1 MADFKTQQKIIIEF
15 IEKNFINYLPD
26 EFKIFELTTDFLDF
40 DKHKGNCTLFID
52 FTKIGFPNSNYKD
65 DCGNIENLSV
75 TVYLVHR
82 NNTAPVLNEL
92 NLDASFAFYK
102 MIQEN
107 PSLGIAQNTTI
118 EGIDFYK
125 YVEGQKYLV
134 CTEIN
139 LLLEIE
145 I

>member
-40 DKHKGNCTLFID
+40 DKHKGSCILFID

-82 NNTAPVLNEL
+82 NNTAFVIKRVKFGCIFCFL
-92 NLDASFAFYK
+92 
-102 MIQEN
+102 
-107 PSLGIAQNTTI
+107 QNDTRKSK
-118 EGIDFYK
+118 FRHCSK
-125 YVEGQKYLV
+125 YYY
-134 CTEIN
+134 
-139 LLLEIE
+139 
-145 I
+145 